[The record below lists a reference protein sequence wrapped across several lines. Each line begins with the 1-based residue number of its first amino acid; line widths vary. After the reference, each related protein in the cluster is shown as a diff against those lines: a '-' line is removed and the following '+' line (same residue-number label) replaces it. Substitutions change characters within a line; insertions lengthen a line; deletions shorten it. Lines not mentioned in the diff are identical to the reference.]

1 MRTNPFL
8 IPVLAFLLSV
18 MASLQSPAQKPTNIP
33 GNDVVEVV
41 FTPNMRMDDLDQLKY
56 DMSRKGISLQY
67 DNVKFNDAGDL
78 VAVKFRVRDSSGTK
92 GTAGTDDLLNAE
104 KFGFRIDRTKGAK
117 VPFSTG
123 SLERA
128 TLKE

>member
-1 MRTNPFL
+1 MTTVQSAAQQPTK
-8 IPVLAFLLSV
+8 
-18 MASLQSPAQKPTNIP
+18 SPAADLT
-33 GNDVVEVV
+33 EVI
-41 FTPNMRMDDLDQLKY
+41 FTPKMRMDDLNQLKY

-78 VAVKFRVRDSSGTK
+78 VGIKFRVREMNGVK

-117 VPFSTG
+117 APFVVG
-123 SLERA
+123 SLEKGA
-128 TLKE
+128 VKK